1 MAQIGL
7 LVTELKRY
15 LKAQGVTYASLA
27 KQLDLSE
34 SSVKRQFARQS
45 FSLARGQ
52 LKSFR
57 HRFTDCWFTDYES
70 EFERRK
76 ERFAVCEP

>member
-45 FSLARGQ
+45 FSAGAPRANP
-52 LKSFR
+52 
-57 HRFTDCWFTDYES
+57 ES
-70 EFERRK
+70 ASGSRSRISSH
-76 ERFAVCEP
+76 